1 MTVTHVGT
9 TKKYAAGWES
19 IFGKQGA
26 RKKAAAR
33 GRPGKASGRKMS
45 KGAGRRLAAVH
56 KSGRK
61 KAARGK
67 SKTR

>member
-1 MTVTHVGT
+1 VTVTHVGT

-26 RKKAAAR
+26 RKKAAR
-33 GRPGKASGRKMS
+33 GRPGKASGRKMN

-67 SKTR
+67 AKTR